1 MCYILFILNPK
12 IFQKKK
18 LKKKREEEKK
28 IEEKI
33 CEIKNEAALF

>member
-12 IFQKKK
+12 IFQTKK